1 MRAVRTASLRHVKNN
16 LSNVIEELP
25 ETGPVLITKNGT
37 GRALLIPVDEE
48 TDLETLILS
57 NSRRFW
63 ELFDRAARSKS
74 WTSLEDL

>member
-1 MRAVRTASLRHVKNN
+1 MKTESLREVKNN
-16 LSNVIEELP
+16 LSKVIEELP

-57 NSRRFW
+57 NSRKFW
-63 ELFDRAARSKS
+63 ELFDRSARSKK
-74 WTSLEDL
+74 WTSIDKL